1 MVGQLVVLC
10 KRVSP
15 PLTTDSFFFFFI
27 RLSWE
32 CILCGR
38 PFNGSFRTDIH
49 AVIAQSHFI
58 NQPFRERE
66 ENVKHTHNF

>member
-1 MVGQLVVLC
+1 MVGQLVVLY
-10 KRVSP
+10 KKGVT
-15 PLTTDSFFFFFI
+15 LTTDSFFFL